1 MKSCLIVAGIMVA
14 LGTGAAI
21 AQDNKIRVI
30 AFGAHPDDAEIR
42 AGGVAA
48 KFAAK
53 GHLVKF
59 VSVTNGD
66 AGHCEQGGGA
76 LAKRRRAEA
85 QEAARKLGIAEYE
98 VLDNHDGEL
107 MPTLEVR
114 KQIIRLIRQ
123 WNADIV
129 LSPRP
134 YDYHPDHRYTS
145 ILVQDAAFMVLIPMV
160 VTDAPPLRKNP
171 VFLYY
176 EDGFQ
181 KPQPFSPDIAISVD
195 DVWQKKL
202 DAFEAEPSQFYEAQ
216 PKCWG
221 GGVEVPTDPA
231 ERRKWLEKRRG
242 AAARAGGP
250 ASSCEM
256 VRPREGQ
263 SRPPGR
269 GLRTLRIRQ
278 PPEPGRV
285 EEAVPVLRV
294 RLLPA
299 RPSLDRSG
307 DAAPRDTPAH

>member
-1 MKSCLIVAGIMVA
+1 MKSRLIPAVLTTA
-14 LGTGAAI
+14 LAAASAL
-21 AQDNKIRVI
+21 AQDGKIRVI
-30 AFGAHPDDAEIR
+30 AFGAHPDDADVR
-42 AGGVAA
+42 SAGVAA

-85 QEAARKLGIAEYE
+85 QEAARRLGIAEYE

-107 MPTLEVR
+107 TPTLEVR

-129 LSPRP
+129 LAPRA
-134 YDYHPDHRYTS
+134 YDYHPDHRYTG

-160 VTDAPPLRKNP
+160 VTEAPPLKRNP

-181 KPQPFSPDIAISVD
+181 KPQPFHPDLAIGID
-195 DVWQKKL
+195 DTWGKKL
-202 DAFEAEPSQFYEAQ
+202 DAFEAEESQFYEAQ

-221 GGVEVPTDPA
+221 GGVAVPSGKA
-231 ERRKWLEKRRG
+231 ERRAWLDKRWSNPLTPAVRQALAKWYGPEKAKTIRHAEAFELCEYGR
-242 AAARAGGP
+242 RAG
-250 ASSCEM
+250 
-256 VRPREGQ
+256 
-263 SRPPGR
+263 
-269 GLRTLRIRQ
+269 
-278 PPEPGRV
+278 
-285 EEAVPVLRV
+285 
-294 RLLPA
+294 
-299 RPSLDRSG
+299 
-307 DAAPRDTPAH
+307 DADLKKLFPFFE

>member
-1 MKSCLIVAGIMVA
+1 MKSCLIVASVVFA
-14 LGTGAAI
+14 LGASAAL
-21 AQDNKIRVI
+21 AQEGKIRVI
-30 AFGAHPDDAEIR
+30 AFGAHPDDADVR
-42 AGGVAA
+42 SGGVAA

-85 QEAARKLGIAEYE
+85 QEAARRLGIAEYE

-114 KQIIRLIRQ
+114 KEIIRLIRQ
-123 WNADIV
+123 WNADLV
-129 LSPRP
+129 LSPRA
-134 YDYHPDHRYTS
+134 YDYHPDHRYTG

-160 VTDAPPLRKNP
+160 VTDAPPLRRNP

-181 KPQPFSPDIAISVD
+181 KPQPFQPDIAVSID

-202 DAFEAEPSQFYEAQ
+202 DGFEAMPSQFYEAQ

-221 GGVEVPTDPA
+221 GGVEVPTGPA
-231 ERRKWLEKRRG
+231 ERRKWLEKRWDRG
-242 AAARAGGP
+242 LGP
-250 ASSCEM
+250 AVRRCLEKWYGPDRAKQIRHAEAFELCEY
-256 VRPREGQ
+256 
-263 SRPPGR
+263 GR
-269 GLRTLRIRQ
+269 
-278 PPEPGRV
+278 
-285 EEAVPVLRV
+285 
-294 RLLPA
+294 
-299 RPSLDRSG
+299 RPSEAELKKLF
-307 DAAPRDTPAH
+307 PFFE

>member
-1 MKSCLIVAGIMVA
+1 MKLHLIVAGAMLA
-14 LGTGAAI
+14 LGTGAAT
-21 AQDNKIRVI
+21 AQDTRIRVI
-30 AFGAHPDDAEIR
+30 AFGAHPDDSEIK

-66 AGHCEQGGGA
+66 AGHCEQGGGT

-85 QEAARKLGIAEYE
+85 QEAARRLGIAEYD

-114 KQIIRLIRQ
+114 KQIIRLIRE
-123 WNADIV
+123 WNADVV

-145 ILVQDAAFMVLIPMV
+145 ILVQDAAFMVQIPMV
-160 VTDAPPLRKNP
+160 VTDVAPLKRNP

-176 EDGFQ
+176 QDGFQ
-181 KPQPFSPDIAISVD
+181 KPLPFSPDLAVSVD
-195 DVWQKKL
+195 DVWEKKL

-221 GGVEVPTDPA
+221 GGIEVPTGAA
-231 ERRKWLEKRRG
+231 ERRKWLE
-242 AAARAGGP
+242 AR
-250 ASSCEM
+250 
-256 VRPREGQ
+256 
-263 SRPPGR
+263 
-269 GLRTLRIRQ
+269 
-278 PPEPGRV
+278 
-285 EEAVPVLRV
+285 
-294 RLLPA
+294 
-299 RPSLDRSG
+299 RSG
-307 DAAPRDTPAH
+307 PPTPAVQKALEKWYGASRAKSIRHVEAFEVCEYGRRPTDAELRKLFPFFE